1 MLTRNLSKK
10 IQQWAGQ
17 YPVVTLTGPRQSGK
31 TTLAKA
37 LFPKHRYCSLE
48 DLDTRQFAQNDPR
61 GFLDEVKEGA
71 ILDEIQNCPDIHSY
85 LQGEVDRDDRPGR
98 FILTGSR
105 QFEMMEKVSQSLAGR
120 TAIARLL
127 PLSFDELPLFAEG
140 TQDINYTIYTGF
152 YPRIFD
158 KSLDPSDVYSF
169 YVSTYLER
177 DIRQMIQLPNLSRFE
192 NFLKL
197 CAGRCGQLLD
207 LSGLGNELGITHS
220 TIRNW
225 ISILEAAYVIKLLP
239 PWHQNLGKRLVK
251 TPKIYFIDTGLA
263 AHLIGIRE
271 PGQLA
276 THPMRGHLF
285 ENMIVSEAL
294 KQLYNAGGTDDLY
307 FFRDHKGNEVDLV
320 HAHGGGFHTMEIK
333 VSQTVSSDFFK
344 GLTFFQSLGAPVNA
358 SSLIYG
364 GGREYKQ
371 NGTRIVPWTRFC
383 L

>member
-1 MLTRNLSKK
+1 MITRNVSKK
-10 IQQWAGQ
+10 ILQWAGQ

-37 LFPKHRYCSLE
+37 LFPDHKYCSLE
-48 DLDTRQFAQNDPR
+48 DLDTRQFAQSDPR
-61 GFLDEVKEGA
+61 GFLDEVKKGA
-71 ILDEIQNCPDIHSY
+71 ILDEIQNCPDILSY

-127 PLSFDELPLFAEG
+127 PLSFEELPGFAEE
-140 TQDINYTIYTGF
+140 TPDINRTIYTGF

-158 KSLDPSDVYSF
+158 KDLDPSDVYSF

-285 ENMIVSEAL
+285 ENMIMSEAL
-294 KQLYNAGGTDDLY
+294 KQLYNAGSTDDLY

-320 HAHGGGFHTMEIK
+320 HAYGGGFHTMEIK
-333 VSQTVSSDFFK
+333 SSQTVSSDFFK
-344 GLTFFQSLGAPVNA
+344 GLTFFESLGTPVNA

-364 GGREYKQ
+364 GGRAYTQ
-371 NGTRIVPWTRFC
+371 NGTRIVPWTRFR